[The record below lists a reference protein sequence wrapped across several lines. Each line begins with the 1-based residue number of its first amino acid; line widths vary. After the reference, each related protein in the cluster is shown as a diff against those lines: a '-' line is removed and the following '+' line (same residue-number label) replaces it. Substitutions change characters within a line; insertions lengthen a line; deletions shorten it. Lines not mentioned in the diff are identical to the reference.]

1 MNSHEDQNDG
11 MIHPSHNIAE
21 FLRLIKDQEKSR
33 RLYDAYKTWNSLYKM
48 WLEIEPTVFYDIYHE
63 KDVYQKVSKAFY

>member
-1 MNSHEDQNDG
+1 MNSHEDQNDD

-33 RLYDAYKTWNSLYKM
+33 RLYDAYKT
-48 WLEIEPTVFYDIYHE
+48 
-63 KDVYQKVSKAFY
+63 